1 MSIVTS
7 LILRQMRAP
16 FITLIIGYSIAVL
29 GLVLTPGVDDQG
41 NVWYMSIFDAFYFV
55 SYTATTIGFGEIP
68 YPLSNA
74 QRMWALITIY
84 TTVTSWFYALGK
96 TITLVQDPM
105 FREALKKNTF
115 AKDIK
120 KLNDKF
126 ILICGYGE
134 TGTALAHALTERQ
147 IQPVIVE
154 LNSEKIKALPLA
166 SFPMFVPGIQGDAR
180 DPELLRLAGLQHKRC
195 AAVIAV
201 TASDE
206 TNLKIALAAKLLNPK
221 LCVASRA
228 EHEEYEENM
237 FSFGTDYVV
246 NPYESFANIFSM
258 ALHSPSLY
266 LLYDWLTGVP
276 NTRLSNPIYVK
287 EGHWIICGY
296 GRFGQD
302 LHKHLAKHNI
312 PVTAIDPSLEM
323 REEFTSKYDN
333 KNNDFIL
340 GTGFDAHT
348 LTLAGVEKAAGLI
361 SGTDNDSNNLSI
373 IMTARE
379 INRDL
384 FIVARQNRQSNE
396 RLFKAT
402 KANIL
407 MQPSEIIAR
416 KIRTLLTAPLM
427 IAFLNK
433 ARTQDPEW
441 ANVAISRMSGVIGD
455 NRPNI
460 WTINVTDTEARAL
473 HKVLTLGRSIR
484 LGNLFQDPRL
494 RDRKLQCVALMLK
507 RSNRLLLM
515 PTDDIV
521 IKPGDQLLYCG
532 TPVAERSMKWT
543 INDIHS
549 LNYIMTFEA
558 SPDSFIWR
566 KIYMVMK
573 RKERR
578 NRPRNKLYID
588 SESNDQDA

>member
-1 MSIVTS
+1 MSVVTS

-16 FITLIIGYSIAVL
+16 FITLIVGYSIAIL
-29 GLVLTPGVDDQG
+29 GMVLTPGVDDQG
-41 NVWYMSIFDAFYFV
+41 NPWHMSIFDAFYFV

-74 QRMWALITIY
+74 QRMWALVTIY

-96 TITLVQDPM
+96 TITLIQDPM
-105 FREALKKNTF
+105 FRDAVKKTNF
-115 AKDIK
+115 ARNIK
-120 KLNDKF
+120 KINNRF

-134 TGTALAHALTERQ
+134 TGTALASALTERN

-154 LNSEKIKALPLA
+154 YDAEKIKALPLTE
-166 SFPMFVPGIQGDAR
+166 FPIFVPGIQGDAR
-180 DPELLRLAGLQHKRC
+180 DPELLRLAGLQHKKC

-206 TNLKIALAAKLLNPK
+206 TNLKIAIASKLLNPK
-221 LCVASRA
+221 ICVASRA
-228 EHEEYEENM
+228 EHAEFEENM
-237 FSFGTDYVV
+237 YSFGTDFVI
-246 NPYESFANIFSM
+246 NPYESFANIFEM
-258 ALHSPSLY
+258 AIRSPSLH
-266 LLYDWLTGVP
+266 LLNDWLTGVP
-276 NTRLSNPIYVK
+276 NTRLSNPIYIK
-287 EGHWIICGY
+287 EGRWIICGY

-302 LHKHLAKHNI
+302 LHKHLAKYNI
-312 PVTAIDPSLEM
+312 PVTAIDPSIEK
-323 REEFTSKYDN
+323 RDEFTSSFDN

-373 IMTARE
+373 IMTAKE
-379 INRDL
+379 INPDL
-384 FIVARQNRQSNE
+384 FIVARQNKKSNE
-396 RLFKAT
+396 RLFQAT

-433 ARTQDPEW
+433 AQTQDPEW
-441 ANVAISRMSGVIGD
+441 ANIAVSRLSGVIGD

-460 WTINVTDTEARAL
+460 WTINVIDTEAKAL
-473 HKVLTLGRSIR
+473 HKVLTLGRVIR
-484 LGNLFQDPRL
+484 VGNLLQDPRL

-507 RSNRLLLM
+507 RSNKLLLM

-532 TPVAERSMKWT
+532 LPVAERSMKWT

-549 LNYIMTFEA
+549 LNYIMTYEA
-558 SPDSFIWR
+558 SPDSYVWR
-566 KIYMVMK
+566 KIHMLMK
-573 RKERR
+573 KKERR
-578 NRPRNKLYID
+578 DRPRNKIYID
-588 SESNDQDA
+588 NSDQDS